1 MINKEGVFSVA
12 AKVDGIK
19 DTPILK
25 DVTQLRDFLPDA
37 AAILEL
43 LHEERKGVEIES
55 RATGSV

>member
-1 MINKEGVFSVA
+1 M
-12 AKVDGIK
+12 
-19 DTPILK
+19 PK
-25 DVTQLRDFLPDA
+25 DVNQLRDFLVMLKCYHRFLPDA